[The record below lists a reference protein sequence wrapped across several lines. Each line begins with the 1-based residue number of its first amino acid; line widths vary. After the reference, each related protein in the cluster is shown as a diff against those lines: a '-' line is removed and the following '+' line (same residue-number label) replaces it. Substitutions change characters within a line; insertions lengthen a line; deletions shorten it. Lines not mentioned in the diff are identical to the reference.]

1 MTDEQFEILKE
12 SYINHLKDFIKSEG
26 GIFPHISIFA
36 EHIDSD
42 DDKPALVHIPI
53 PDEFME
59 SDQSKTVFVNEV
71 VPELAI
77 TVKEKFIV
85 KAVAWSS
92 EAWVRET
99 SNKEDIED
107 YKKLPITKEILLI
120 VIDSKE
126 GETFMSYDIE
136 RTGVQVNNEGKL
148 TNTVTLIENQTSLG
162 EGTPSIGGKFSG
174 LFKKFDI

>member
-1 MTDEQFEILKE
+1 MTEEQFETLKE
-12 SYINHLKDFIKSEG
+12 SYIDHLKEFIKSEG

-36 EHIDSD
+36 EHIDNT

-59 SDQSKTVFVNEV
+59 SDKSKTVFVNEV
-71 VPELAI
+71 IPELAI

-99 SNKEDIED
+99 SNEEEIED
-107 YKKLPITKEILLI
+107 YKELPITKEILLI
-120 VIDSKE
+120 IIDSKD

-136 RTGVQVNNEGKL
+136 RLGTQVNNEGKL
-148 TNTVTLIENQTSLG
+148 TNNINLIENKTSMG
-162 EGTPSIGGKFSG
+162 DGTPSIGGKFSG